1 LAKKDDF
8 YGQIRVLPAP
18 VKRMNVKYD
27 YLIVGAGLFGATF
40 AQTVTEQGKTCLVI
54 DRRSHIAGNAYTENV
69 QGITVHKYGP
79 HIFHTNNKVV
89 WDYVNRFSEFNN
101 FINSPIARYNNE
113 LYNLPLNMNTF
124 SKMWNIF
131 NPAEAKA
138 IIEKQRADEGIIEPK
153 NLEEQALFFAGR
165 DIYEKLIKGYTEKQW
180 GTECKNLPAF
190 IIQRVPVR
198 YTYNN
203 NYYNDRY
210 QGIPAGGY
218 TALVQKL
225 LEGIDVRLNID
236 YFDFISKNPNIAG
249 KTIYTGP
256 IDEFFSYC
264 YGELEYRFL
273 RFETEIINI
282 SDYQGNAVVNYTER
296 NIPYTRIIEHKHF
309 EFDTSVTDKTI
320 ITREYPA
327 DWKRGFEQYYPI
339 NNNRN
344 NSVFEQYRALSETR
358 PDIIFGG
365 RLGKYRYYD
374 MDKVIADALSEA
386 AKEAG

>member
-1 LAKKDDF
+1 
-8 YGQIRVLPAP
+8 
-18 VKRMNVKYD
+18 MNVEYD
-27 YLIVGAGLFGATF
+27 YLVVGAGLYGATF

-54 DRRSHIAGNAYTENV
+54 DRRPHIAGNAYTENV
-69 QGITVHKYGP
+69 YGITVHKYGP
-79 HIFHTNNKVV
+79 HIFHTNNKLI
-89 WDYVNRFSEFNN
+89 WDYVSRFSEFNN

-113 LYNLPLNMNTF
+113 LYNLPFNMNTF

-138 IIEKQRADEGIIEPK
+138 IIEKQRADAGIIEPK
-153 NLEEQALFFAGR
+153 NLEEKALSSAGR

-180 GTECKNLPAF
+180 GTDCRNLPAF
-190 IIQRVPVR
+190 IIQRVPLR
-198 YTYNN
+198 FTYDN

-210 QGIPAGGY
+210 QGIPTGGY

-225 LEGIDVRLNID
+225 LEDIDVRLNTN
-236 YFDFISKNPNIAG
+236 YFDFISKNSNIAG

-256 IDEFFSYC
+256 IDEFFSYR

-273 RFETEIINI
+273 RFETEIMNI
-282 SDYQGNAVVNYTER
+282 SNYQGNAVVNYTER

-309 EFDTSVTDKTI
+309 DFDAGATDKTI
-320 ITREYPA
+320 ITREYPT
-327 DWKRGFEQYYPI
+327 DWKRGFDQYYPI
-339 NNNRN
+339 NNYRN
-344 NSVFEQYRALSETR
+344 NSVYEQYRALSETR

-374 MDKVIADALSEA
+374 MDKVIADALGEA